1 MNGSPGNSAGV
12 ILFPEGEVINE
23 MPVSFLRVTGD
34 SGEVIAPEWFS
45 RAESVH
51 RQLRDRLPP
60 GFDAWRQVLQTVFA
74 NGGRMTLAVE
84 GETVMGVA
92 LWRIIENTYEGRR
105 LYVDD
110 LVVDAACRSRGI
122 GERFVRWLEDEARS
136 RSCAVLALD
145 SGVMRSGA
153 HQFYFREG
161 FFIASFSFRKSL
173 K

>member
-1 MNGSPGNSAGV
+1 
-12 ILFPEGEVINE
+12 
-23 MPVSFLRVTGD
+23 MPISFLRVTDD
-34 SGEVIAPEWFS
+34 SGAVIAPEWLF

-60 GFDAWRQVLQTVFA
+60 GFDAWRQILQTVFA
-74 NGGRMTLAVE
+74 NGGRMTLAIE
-84 GETVMGVA
+84 GEMVRGVA

-110 LVVDAACRSRGI
+110 LVVDVACRSQEI
-122 GERFVRWLEDEARS
+122 GKRLIGWLEDEARA

-153 HQFYFREG
+153 HRFYFREG
-161 FFIASFSFRKSL
+161 FSIASFSFRKNL
-173 K
+173 E